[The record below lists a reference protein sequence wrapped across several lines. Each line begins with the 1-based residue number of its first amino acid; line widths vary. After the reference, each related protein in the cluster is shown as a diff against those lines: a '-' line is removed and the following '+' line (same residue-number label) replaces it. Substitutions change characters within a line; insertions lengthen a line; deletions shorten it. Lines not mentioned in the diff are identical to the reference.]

1 MASHKKIVEEVS
13 GWLRVFDDGTVD
25 RTWTGPP
32 EAEFL
37 MKPVPPHEEFI
48 EGIATRDVTINPNTG
63 LAVRIYIPEKNTDG
77 QINNKNKLP
86 LILHF
91 HGGGFSISQ
100 ANWYMYY
107 HFYAR
112 LVRTTCAVCVSVYLP
127 LAPEHKLPAASD
139 EAYAAFL
146 WLSAV
151 ARGDS
156 SESWLETYADFGR
169 VFLIGDSTGG
179 NLVHHVAARA
189 GFIDAQ
195 PMQLLGGITL
205 HPGFQRAEPSK
216 SFLEMPETP
225 LLTRDMVNKFMSLAL
240 PNGSTKDHPITC
252 PMGPLAPPLAT
263 LKLPPM
269 LVVVAENDLLRDSEL
284 EYCDAMK
291 EAKKDVEVLINHGM
305 GHSFYFDK
313 VAIDM
318 DPKTA
323 TQVDKLFEEIANFIN
338 KH

>member
-1 MASHKKIVEEVS
+1 MASNKKIVEEVS

-32 EAEFL
+32 KAEFL

-48 EGIATRDVTINPNTG
+48 EGVATRDVTINPNTE

-127 LAPEHKLPAASD
+127 LAPEHKLPAACD

-156 SESWLETYADFGR
+156 SELWLETYAD
-169 VFLIGDSTGG
+169 
-179 NLVHHVAARA
+179 
-189 GFIDAQ
+189 
-195 PMQLLGGITL
+195 
-205 HPGFQRAEPSK
+205 
-216 SFLEMPETP
+216 
-225 LLTRDMVNKFMSLAL
+225 
-240 PNGSTKDHPITC
+240 
-252 PMGPLAPPLAT
+252 
-263 LKLPPM
+263 
-269 LVVVAENDLLRDSEL
+269 
-284 EYCDAMK
+284 
-291 EAKKDVEVLINHGM
+291 
-305 GHSFYFDK
+305 
-313 VAIDM
+313 
-318 DPKTA
+318 
-323 TQVDKLFEEIANFIN
+323 
-338 KH
+338 

>member
-1 MASHKKIVEEVS
+1 MASNKKIVEEVS

-48 EGIATRDVTINPNTG
+48 EGVATRDVTINPNTG
-63 LAVRIYIPEKNTDG
+63 LAVRIYIPENTDG
-77 QINNKNKLP
+77 QNNKNKLP
-86 LILHF
+86 LIIHF

-127 LAPEHKLPAASD
+127 LAPEHKLPAACD

-151 ARGDS
+151 ARGES
-156 SESWLETYADFGR
+156 SESWLETYADFRR

-189 GFIDAQ
+189 GFTNIR

-225 LLTRDMVNKFMSLAL
+225 LLTRDMINKFMSLAL
-240 PNGSTKDHPITC
+240 PIGSTKDHPITC
-252 PMGPLAPPLAT
+252 PMGPLAPPLTT

-284 EYCDAMK
+284 EYCEAMK

-313 VAIDM
+313 LAIDM

-323 TQVDKLFEEIANFIN
+323 TQVDKLFEEITNFIN